1 MIINQSAQAEK
12 VLGYFQ
18 LSGVAAATGFA
29 AIAGG
34 SIPDGTEFVEV
45 TVGAQAVRW
54 RGDGTNP
61 TAAVGMPLAVGSTR
75 FFTQQQLSA
84 VRFIEQVAGAVLDC
98 TFYGR

>member
-1 MIINQSAQAEK
+1 MPINQSAQAEK

-18 LSGVAAATGFA
+18 ATDVGASLGFA

-34 SIPDGTEFVEV
+34 AIPDGTEFVEV
-45 TVGAQAVRW
+45 AVRGQAVRW

-61 TAAVGMPLAVGSTR
+61 TAAVGMPLPVGTTR
-75 FFTQQQLSA
+75 FFTQQRLAA

>member
-1 MIINQSAQAEK
+1 MLINQSVQAEK

-18 LSGVAAATGFA
+18 ATNVSASLGFA

-34 SIPDGTEFVEV
+34 SIPDGAEFVEV

-54 RGDGTNP
+54 RGDGTAP
-61 TAAVGMPLAVGSTR
+61 TAAIGMPLPVGATR
-75 FFTQQQLSA
+75 FFTQQQLAA
-84 VRFIEQVAGAVLDC
+84 VRFIESVAGAVLDC